1 MSVHSRLQRVLQ
13 SQYRYFHR
21 HPDDHLMVVMDEAD
35 IRVWYMMVVGL
46 SEPFLHGQFIFKFT
60 IPDEF
65 PMRPPSIE
73 ALTPNGVFDL
83 GGPLCISIGEF
94 HEKDKTWVPSIGMPG
109 CGRQMW
115 NALLCFEYE
124 DAIQPAVRVLYSTDE
139 EKQRIA
145 SASVAYN
152 REHCVALMQKFD
164 EYAEAH
170 PEYVAVKSFRDA

>member
-1 MSVHSRLQRVLQ
+1 MVIM
-13 SQYRYFHR
+13 
-21 HPDDHLMVVMDEAD
+21 DDAD
-35 IRVWYMMVVGL
+35 MRVWYMMVVGL

-94 HEKDKTWVPSIGMPG
+94 HEKTWVPSIGMPG

-124 DAIQPAVRVLYSTDE
+124 DAIQPAIRILYSTDDA
-139 EKQRIA
+139 KQRIA
-145 SASVAYN
+145 DESAAYN
-152 REHCVALMQKFD
+152 REHNADLMRLFD
-164 EYAEAH
+164 EYADAH
-170 PEYVAVKSFRDA
+170 PEYIAVQAFRR